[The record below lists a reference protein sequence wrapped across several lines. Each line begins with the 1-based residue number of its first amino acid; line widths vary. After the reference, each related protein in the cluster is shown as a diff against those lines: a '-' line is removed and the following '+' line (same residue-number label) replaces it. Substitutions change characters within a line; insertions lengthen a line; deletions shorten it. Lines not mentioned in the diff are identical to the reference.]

1 MREIQAADFESV
13 VLKGR
18 KVVVDFYSTEC
29 PPCEALAPK
38 FDAMA
43 KLYGNDF
50 EFVKIFRQGNRELA
64 DQLGVK
70 SSPTVLFYDHGT
82 QVGEMLTGGIKRS
95 AMQRSL
101 DAMLPKERA
110 AAIAASIVPVRS
122 EYDVIV
128 IGGGPAG
135 LAASI
140 YLGQAKLRTCIIDT
154 QLPGGQVGVSHQI
167 SNYPG
172 FVEPV
177 PGYMLAHYMGEQAKH
192 NGVDMKLAVEVT
204 AVDLDKKEVLID
216 GYETVAAKRIV
227 IANGAS
233 PRYLGIPGERE
244 LKGKGVSYCATCDGK
259 YYQDR
264 EVVVVGGGNS
274 AVEEAE
280 FIAKFASK
288 ITLIHQFDQLTANKE
303 AQEKL
308 LANPKVSVLYSCE
321 PRSFAQIGGKMEIA
335 YEELKTKQNKTIA
348 TDGIFIFVGMQ
359 PNADLYKGK
368 LKTNDWGYI
377 LADEDC
383 RTSIPGVFAAG
394 DIISKKYRQIT
405 TAVADGTIAAMAISK
420 ELM

>member
-43 KLYGNDF
+43 KLYGSDF

-95 AMQRSL
+95 DMQRNL
-101 DAMLPKERA
+101 NAMLPKERA
-110 AAIAASIVPVRS
+110 AEIVASIVPVRS

-140 YLGQAKLRTCIIDT
+140 YLGQAKLSTCIIDT
-154 QLPGGQVGVSHQI
+154 QLPGGQVSVSHQI

-172 FVEPV
+172 YVNPL
-177 PGYMLAHYMGEQAKH
+177 PGYLLAHNMAEQAKH
-192 NGVDMKLAVEVT
+192 NGVHMKLAVEVT

-216 GYETVAAKRIV
+216 GYETVAAQRII

-264 EVVVVGGGNS
+264 EVVVIGGGNS

-321 PRSFAQIGGKMEIA
+321 PRSFAQVGDKMEIA
-335 YEELKTKQNKTIA
+335 YEELKTKQNKTIT
-348 TDGIFIFVGMQ
+348 TDGVFIFVGMK
-359 PNADLYKGK
+359 PNTELYSGK

-377 LADEDC
+377 LTDEDC

-405 TAVADGTIAAMAISK
+405 TAVADGTIASMAISK

>member
-1 MREIQAADFESV
+1 MREIQASEFESV
-13 VLKGR
+13 VLKGK
-18 KVVVDFYSTEC
+18 KVAVDFYSTEC

-38 FDAMA
+38 FDALA
-43 KLYGNDF
+43 ALYGNDI
-50 EFVKIFRQGNRELA
+50 EFVKIYRQGNRELA
-64 DQLGVK
+64 EELGVK
-70 SSPTVLFYDHGT
+70 SSPTVLFYDNGK
-82 QVGEMLTGGIKRS
+82 QVGEMLSGGVLRS
-95 AMQRSL
+95 AMQRNL
-101 DAMLPKERA
+101 DALLTAERA
-110 AAIAASIVPVRS
+110 QAIAKSILPVRS

-135 LAASI
+135 LAAGI
-140 YLGQAKLRTCIIDT
+140 YLGQAKLKTCIIDT

-172 FVEPV
+172 FVEPI

-192 NGVDMKLAVEVT
+192 NGVDMKLAVEVNS
-204 AVDLDKKEVLID
+204 VNLDSKEVVID
-216 GYETVAAKRIV
+216 GYETVVAKRIV

-244 LKGKGVSYCATCDGK
+244 LKGKGISYCATCDGK

-308 LANPKVSVLYSCE
+308 LSNPKVSVLYSSE
-321 PRSFAQIGGKMEIA
+321 PRSFAQSGSKMELQ
-335 YEELKTKQNKTIA
+335 YEDLKTKEVKKLI
-348 TDGIFIFVGMQ
+348 TDGVFIFVGMK
-359 PNADLYKGK
+359 PNAELYNGM

-377 LADEDC
+377 LTDEDC
-383 RTSIPGVFAAG
+383 RTNISGVFAAG